1 MKRVLEKTKDFSV
14 VYKISSY
21 ELRVSAYNA
30 NSGAFLIII
39 FKDENDVFVKEFNK
53 VSKNM
58 YIKERLFSSF
68 HVLALF
74 KTEVSLDHEK
84 ELIDKLNLIGV
95 TTLSLSKCYI
105 GDPLKK
111 GLILGYSSVQISVMR
126 NKLKLMAKYI

>member
-1 MKRVLEKTKDFSV
+1 M
-14 VYKISSY
+14 
-21 ELRVSAYNA
+21 
-30 NSGAFLIII
+30 
-39 FKDENDVFVKEFNK
+39 
-53 VSKNM
+53 
-58 YIKERLFSSF
+58 
-68 HVLALF
+68 LALF